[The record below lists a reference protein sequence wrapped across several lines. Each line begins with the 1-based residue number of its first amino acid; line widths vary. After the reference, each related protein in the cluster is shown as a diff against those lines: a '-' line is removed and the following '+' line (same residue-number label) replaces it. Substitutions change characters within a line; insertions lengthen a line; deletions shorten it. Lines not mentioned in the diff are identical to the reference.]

1 MRPLHR
7 ARHTALIPL
16 AFCLVMACKD
26 APASPENATSV
37 DPALH
42 RGRGEDEGR
51 GRRIEF
57 AKLNLFFEFNS
68 TDNDLGVQLMLD
80 GEPWD
85 LVRGFDP
92 AGRTFVE
99 FFGRGRMEDLGLTEL
114 FFESAEPS
122 PQEVLALFPPG
133 RYRFVGRGVEDERL
147 VGTAIL
153 SHDLPPAPVFSP
165 SGGKRVD
172 KDDVV
177 ITWRPIAGV
186 AAYQVI
192 VADEEQ
198 GTQIEITLLPSVTQ
212 VTVPPELL
220 EEDTEYKVEV
230 IAVARNGNKT
240 ITESTFVTN

>member
-1 MRPLHR
+1 MRTLHP
-7 ARHTALIPL
+7 ARRGALIPL
-16 AFCLVMACKD
+16 AFCLVIACKD
-26 APASPENATSV
+26 APASPQSAIST
-37 DPALH
+37 DPAFDRE
-42 RGRGEDEGR
+42 RGGDEGR
-51 GRRIEF
+51 GQRIEF

-68 TDNDLGVQLMLD
+68 TDNDLGVQLQLD

-122 PQEVLALFPPG
+122 PDEVLALFPPG
-133 RYRFVGRGVEDERL
+133 RYRFVGRGVEDQRL
-147 VGTAIL
+147 VGTAML
-153 SHDLPPAPVFSP
+153 SHNLPPAPVFSP
-165 SGGKRVD
+165 SGGEEVD

-177 ITWRPIAGV
+177 IKWSPIPGV

-198 GTQIEITLLPSVTQ
+198 GTQMEITLLPSVTQ

-230 IAVARNGNKT
+230 IAVAQNGNKT
-240 ITESTFVTN
+240 ITESTFVTK

>member
-1 MRPLHR
+1 MRTLH
-7 ARHTALIPL
+7 ATRHGALIPL
-16 AFCLVMACKD
+16 AFCLVVACKD
-26 APASPENATSV
+26 APASPESATSA

-42 RGRGEDEGR
+42 RDRDEDEGR
-51 GRRIEF
+51 GQRIAF
-57 AKLNLFFEFNS
+57 AKLDLFLEFNS
-68 TDNDLGVQLMLD
+68 TDDDLGVQLLLD

-92 AGRTFVE
+92 AGQEFVE
-99 FFGRGRMEDLGLTEL
+99 FFGRGRMKELGLTEL

-122 PQEVLALFPPG
+122 PREVLALFPPG
-133 RYRFVGRGVEDERL
+133 RYRFVGRGVEDQRL
-147 VGTAIL
+147 VGTAML

-165 SGGKRVD
+165 SNGEVVD

-177 ITWRPIAGV
+177 IRWRRIAGV

-198 GTQIEITLLPSVTQ
+198 GTQMEITLLPSATQ

-240 ITESTFVTN
+240 ITESDFVTK